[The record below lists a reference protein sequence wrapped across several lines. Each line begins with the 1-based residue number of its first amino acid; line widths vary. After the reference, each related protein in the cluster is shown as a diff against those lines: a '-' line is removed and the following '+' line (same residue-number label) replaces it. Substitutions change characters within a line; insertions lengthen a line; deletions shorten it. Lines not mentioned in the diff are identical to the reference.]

1 MPMPLLN
8 HQPSWATRRAPAD
21 DGGGGAAAA
30 AGSASPPPGG
40 RPPAHRTPS
49 GRWGRLRP
57 APRDEL
63 LAYGLPSRGE
73 TR

>member
-1 MPMPLLN
+1 MPILSR
-8 HQPSWATRRAPAD
+8 QPPSNARPSPSTNNDLR
-21 DGGGGAAAA
+21 GGPA
-30 AGSASPPPGG
+30 AGRGTPAPTTG
-40 RPPAHRTPS
+40 RCTPS
-49 GRWGRLRP
+49 APWSRLKP

>member
-1 MPMPLLN
+1 MPRPILSR
-8 HQPSWATRRAPAD
+8 QPPNPRPALAD
-21 DGGGGAAAA
+21 EGGPAAAA
-30 AGSASPPPGG
+30 AKGAPAG
-40 RPPAHRTPS
+40 RRTPS
-49 GRWGRLRP
+49 APWSRLKP